1 MYKQYY
7 QISQPRQVIFSFMT
21 VKVCSYRG
29 YCFFLKLYIY
39 MTDIILQLTAY
50 MFEQA
55 YYHNTAYFLHL
66 YRTDNVQANL

>member
-1 MYKQYY
+1 
-7 QISQPRQVIFSFMT
+7 
-21 VKVCSYRG
+21 
-29 YCFFLKLYIY
+29 